1 MWTNLLGEF
10 QAHQDT
16 CQWPHPDGKAGGVL
30 EEGQRLPLLINTV
43 SFLSSCHFLPG
54 HHGLL
59 TSYSLMSQ
67 SCISKMLVQGDS
79 YLLVPWFLTSRFD
92 PPSYPTAMTFLIFLS
107 SICAGLKNRFLE
119 FANGYDKPCNLS

>member
-16 CQWPHPDGKAGGVL
+16 CQWPHPDGKGGGVL

-43 SFLSSCHFLPG
+43 SFLSLHLPPG
-54 HHGLL
+54 HRWLL

-67 SCISKMLVQGDS
+67 SYVSKTLVRGD
-79 YLLVPWFLTSRFD
+79 P
-92 PPSYPTAMTFLIFLS
+92 
-107 SICAGLKNRFLE
+107 
-119 FANGYDKPCNLS
+119 